1 MINKTT
7 YTDWLEPEDH
17 MWGPEQVEY
26 RGYDPVV
33 SAVRGRR
40 RAGFRSRS
48 VADPYMQ
55 RLDIYT
61 AYSSDM
67 APVRSVPEWCDAA
80 RPYSVNICSAIKS
93 ESRFISDHEPD
104 MDARDALVA
113 PAGPG
118 KAAVYLPRLAGHPDR
133 SPVRYTHCMRCPL
146 NNRRNYN
153 LVIQSMFRTVNNYIN
168 NAVQVPRAADERMRL
183 RDFWSDHKI
192 YTPYGSAA
200 PTAAS
205 SGSGLSAWRAQRLCE
220 NAEGR

>member
-7 YTDWLEPEDH
+7 YTNWLEPEDRV
-17 MWGPEQVEY
+17 WEAEQVEY

-40 RAGFRSRS
+40 REGFRSRS
-48 VADPYMQ
+48 VADPYTQ

-67 APVRSVPEWCDAA
+67 APVRTVPEWCDAV
-80 RPYSVNICSAIKS
+80 RPYSANICSAIKS

-104 MDARDALVA
+104 MDARSALAA
-113 PAGPG
+113 PAGQR
-118 KAAVYLPRLAGHPDR
+118 KAAVYLPRLTGYPGR
-133 SPVRYTHCMRCPL
+133 SPVRYTRCMRCPL

-168 NAVQVPRAADERMRL
+168 NVNNAVSVPGAAGGGMRL
-183 RDFWSDHKI
+183 RDFWSVHKI
-192 YTPYGSAA
+192 HMPF
-200 PTAAS
+200 AAS
-205 SGSGLSAWRAQRLCE
+205 SGSGLLAWRPQRLCK
-220 NAEGR
+220 NTEGR

>member
-7 YTDWLEPEDH
+7 YTNWLEPEDRV
-17 MWGPEQVEY
+17 WEAEQVEY

-40 RAGFRSRS
+40 REGFRSRS
-48 VADPYMQ
+48 VADPYTQ

-67 APVRSVPEWCDAA
+67 TPVRTVPEWCNAV
-80 RPYSVNICSAIKS
+80 RPYSANICSAIKS

-104 MDARDALVA
+104 MDARAALTA
-113 PAGPG
+113 TAGQG
-118 KAAVYLPRLAGHPDR
+118 KAAVYLPRLAGYPGR
-133 SPVRYTHCMRCPL
+133 SPVRYTRCMRCPL

-168 NAVQVPRAADERMRL
+168 NVNNAVSVPGAAGGGMRL
-183 RDFWSDHKI
+183 RDFWSVHKI
-192 YTPYGSAA
+192 HMPF
-200 PTAAS
+200 AAS
-205 SGSGLSAWRAQRLCE
+205 SGSGLLAWRPQRLCK
-220 NAEGR
+220 NTEGR

>member
-7 YTDWLEPEDH
+7 YTNWLEPEDRV
-17 MWGPEQVEY
+17 WEAEQVEY

-40 RAGFRSRS
+40 REGFRSRS
-48 VADPYMQ
+48 VADPYTQ

-67 APVRSVPEWCDAA
+67 TPVRTVPEWCNAVRL
-80 RPYSVNICSAIKS
+80 RPYSANICSAIKS

-104 MDARDALVA
+104 MDARSVLAA
-113 PAGPG
+113 PAGQK
-118 KAAVYLPRLAGHPDR
+118 KAAVYLPRLAGYPDR
-133 SPVRYTHCMRCPL
+133 SPVRYTRCMRCPL

-168 NAVQVPRAADERMRL
+168 NAVPVPGAAGGGMRL
-183 RDFWSDHKI
+183 RDFWSVHKI
-192 YTPYGSAA
+192 HMPF
-200 PTAAS
+200 AAS
-205 SGSGLSAWRAQRLCE
+205 SGSGLLAWRPQRLCE
-220 NAEGR
+220 NTEGR

>member
-7 YTDWLEPEDH
+7 YTNWLEPEDRV
-17 MWGPEQVEY
+17 WEAEQVEY

-40 RAGFRSRS
+40 REGFRSRS
-48 VADPYMQ
+48 VADSYTQ

-67 APVRSVPEWCDAA
+67 TPVRTVPEWCDAV
-80 RPYSVNICSAIKS
+80 RPYSANICSAIKS

-104 MDARDALVA
+104 MDARAALAA
-113 PAGPG
+113 PAGQR
-118 KAAVYLPRLAGHPDR
+118 KAAVYLPRLAGYPGR
-133 SPVRYTHCMRCPL
+133 SPVRYTCCMRCPL

-168 NAVQVPRAADERMRL
+168 NVNNAVSVPGAAGGGMRL
-183 RDFWSDHKI
+183 RDFWSVHKI
-192 YTPYGSAA
+192 HTPF
-200 PTAAS
+200 AAS
-205 SGSGLSAWRAQRLCE
+205 SGSGLLAWRPQRLCK
-220 NAEGR
+220 NTEGR

>member
-1 MINKTT
+1 
-7 YTDWLEPEDH
+7 
-17 MWGPEQVEY
+17 MWEPEQVEY

-40 RAGFRSRS
+40 REGFRSRS
-48 VADPYMQ
+48 VADPYTLK

-67 APVRSVPEWCDAA
+67 TPVRTVPEWCDAV
-80 RPYSVNICSAIKS
+80 RPYSANICSAIKS

-104 MDARDALVA
+104 MDARADLVA

-118 KAAVYLPRLAGHPDR
+118 KAAVYLPRLAGNPDC
-133 SPVRYTHCMRCPL
+133 SPVRYTRCMRCPL

-168 NAVQVPRAADERMRL
+168 NVNNAVSVPGAAGGGMRL
-183 RDFWSDHKI
+183 RDFWSAYKI
-192 YTPYGSAA
+192 HMPYG
-200 PTAAS
+200 AS
-205 SGSGLSAWRAQRLCE
+205 SGPGLLAWRPQRLCK
-220 NAEGR
+220 NTEGR

>member
-1 MINKTT
+1 
-7 YTDWLEPEDH
+7 
-17 MWGPEQVEY
+17 MWEAEQVEY

-40 RAGFRSRS
+40 REGFRSRS
-48 VADPYMQ
+48 VADPYTLK

-67 APVRSVPEWCDAA
+67 TPVRTVPEWCNAV
-80 RPYSVNICSAIKS
+80 RPYSANICSAIKS

-104 MDARDALVA
+104 MDARAALTA

-118 KAAVYLPRLAGHPDR
+118 KAAVYLPRLAGYPGR
-133 SPVRYTHCMRCPL
+133 SPVRYTRCMRCPL

-168 NAVQVPRAADERMRL
+168 NVNNAVSVPGAAGGGMRL
-183 RDFWSDHKI
+183 RDFWSVHKI
-192 YTPYGSAA
+192 HMPF
-200 PTAAS
+200 AAS
-205 SGSGLSAWRAQRLCE
+205 SGSGLLAWRPQRLCK
-220 NAEGR
+220 NTEGR

>member
-7 YTDWLEPEDH
+7 YTNWLEPEDRV
-17 MWGPEQVEY
+17 WEAEQVEY

-40 RAGFRSRS
+40 REGFRSRS
-48 VADPYMQ
+48 VADSYTQ

-67 APVRSVPEWCDAA
+67 TPVRTVPEWCNAV
-80 RPYSVNICSAIKS
+80 RPYSANICSAIKS

-104 MDARDALVA
+104 MDARAALTA
-113 PAGPG
+113 TAGQG
-118 KAAVYLPRLAGHPDR
+118 KAAVYLPRLAGYPGR
-133 SPVRYTHCMRCPL
+133 SPVRYTRCMRCPL

-168 NAVQVPRAADERMRL
+168 NVNNAVSVPGAAGGGMRL
-183 RDFWSDHKI
+183 RDFWSVHKI
-192 YTPYGSAA
+192 HMPF
-200 PTAAS
+200 AAS
-205 SGSGLSAWRAQRLCE
+205 SGSGLLAWRPQRLCK
-220 NAEGR
+220 NTEGR

>member
-7 YTDWLEPEDH
+7 YTNWLEPEDRV
-17 MWGPEQVEY
+17 WEAEQVEY

-40 RAGFRSRS
+40 REGFRSRS
-48 VADPYMQ
+48 VADPYTQ

-67 APVRSVPEWCDAA
+67 APVRTIPEWCNAV
-80 RPYSVNICSAIKS
+80 RPYSANICSAIKS

-104 MDARDALVA
+104 MDARSALAA
-113 PAGPG
+113 PAGQK
-118 KAAVYLPRLAGHPDR
+118 KAAVYLPRLAGYPGR
-133 SPVRYTHCMRCPL
+133 SPVRYTRCMRCPL

-168 NAVQVPRAADERMRL
+168 NVNNAVSVPGAAGGGMRL
-183 RDFWSDHKI
+183 RDFWSAHKI
-192 YTPYGSAA
+192 HTPF
-200 PTAAS
+200 AAS
-205 SGSGLSAWRAQRLCE
+205 SGSGLLAWRPQRLCK
-220 NAEGR
+220 NTEGR

>member
-7 YTDWLEPEDH
+7 YTNWLEPEDRV
-17 MWGPEQVEY
+17 WEAEQVEY

-40 RAGFRSRS
+40 REGFRSRS
-48 VADPYMQ
+48 VADPYTQ

-67 APVRSVPEWCDAA
+67 APVRTIPEWCNAV
-80 RPYSVNICSAIKS
+80 RPYSANICSAIKS

-104 MDARDALVA
+104 MDARSALAA
-113 PAGPG
+113 PAGQK
-118 KAAVYLPRLAGHPDR
+118 KAAVYLPRLAGYPGR
-133 SPVRYTHCMRCPL
+133 SPVRYTRCMRCLL

-168 NAVQVPRAADERMRL
+168 NVNNAVSVPGAAGGGMRL
-183 RDFWSDHKI
+183 RDFWSAHKI
-192 YTPYGSAA
+192 HTPF
-200 PTAAS
+200 AAS
-205 SGSGLSAWRAQRLCE
+205 SGSGLLAWRPQRLCK
-220 NAEGR
+220 NTEGR